1 MSGRSTDH
9 RVNLKVKVQMPKKT
23 TKEVSS
29 CEIGGPRKAAG
40 KANKTALYRH
50 KGEMKWKG
58 VKEDPYKTKGDEWSN
73 IVRRVLIGSHGE
85 STKFHV
91 RYFEIASGGCSSLER
106 HRHEHVVICVR
117 GEGLVQAG
125 KKKSRMQFMDT
136 LYISPD
142 TVHRLSNP
150 FDEPFGF
157 LCIVNA
163 IRDRP
168 KIVKEK
174 TKEKYR
180 AQAAKR

>member
-1 MSGRSTDH
+1 
-9 RVNLKVKVQMPKKT
+9 MPKKT
-23 TKEVSS
+23 VQEFST
-29 CEIGGPRKAAG
+29 CEIGGQKKAVK

-50 KGEMKWKG
+50 KGNLRWKG
-58 VKEDPYKTKGDEWSN
+58 VRDEPYKTEGEEWSN

-91 RYFEIASGGCSSLER
+91 RYFEIASGGCSSIER

-117 GEGLVQAG
+117 GEGIVQTGG
-125 KKKSRMQFMDT
+125 KRSKMKFMDT

-150 FDEPFGF
+150 FEAPFGF

-163 IRDRP
+163 KRDRP
-168 KIVKEK
+168 KIIEDKGK
-174 TKEKYR
+174 N
-180 AQAAKR
+180 KRGD